1 MNSSVTSKC
10 KHFNLMQP
18 GRECHCF
25 LGVPT
30 SDSYPVGGDGRKKT
44 WIEITKREEVDNSGA
59 CATPP
64 TFVMG
69 DSSGLGP
76 GQNEG
81 WGRWVCCS
89 GSGERH
95 GELTW
100 RKLTMWQNNQTWRS
114 KRWAGT
120 LPQYIY
126 FGNIFGFLQQPMQR
140 CHIFKQ
146 WREKLNPIKWV
157 DYHCAVFLEKVQSE
171 IQGVFFHWYPP

>member
-25 LGVPT
+25 LRVPT
-30 SDSYPVGGDGRKKT
+30 SDSYPVGGVGREKNVSRDNKKRGGWQQWGLRNT
-44 WIEITKREEVDNSGA
+44 
-59 CATPP
+59 P

-69 DSSGLGP
+69 GSGLDP
-76 GQNEG
+76 GQNED

-114 KRWAGT
+114 KRRAGT

-126 FGNIFGFLQQPMQR
+126 FGNIFGLLQQPMQR

-146 WREKLNPIKWV
+146 WRDKLNPIKWV
-157 DYHCAVFLEKVQSE
+157 D
-171 IQGVFFHWYPP
+171 